1 MRPRAIQPVRERHG
15 SARLRRGLTRYKQVS
30 RGFSWGSR
38 ACRIRSALPLH
49 LEPAALVRKG
59 RAIGAQPLGVVE
71 RSGSL
76 GETAESDK
84 GPRPT
89 EVCVGERWV
98 RCEQRVVFGEDCPRI
113 VTKQSQRR
121 EPDAI
126 VGPARIG
133 RKARFVGALCALEIA
148 EPSANEAERVP
159 GASVLRIAAHRLRET
174 RLGELHLSPSCS
186 PHPSGSWAGRIAR
199 SELRRSIV
207 ERQRLFVPVGEL
219 ERMTELERWRGTS
232 GTELLLERRRVA
244 LGAPEIAER
253 SREPHGESPFELG
266 LRLFRE
272 VLLEQLERF
281 AVPPGVREQHRLA
294 GALSRLRGTRPQGE
308 RKSQCPAGCPS
319 RAGAFCTGQS
329 AGSLPAGLMLA
340 KTRPPALRKTMNA
353 AEVRVIAVLGAGQMG
368 AGIAQ
373 VAAAQGFRVTLSDV
387 SVERATSGRD
397 KILKSL
403 DRLVEKGKIE
413 RSVRETVAQNIEPL
427 TFDEAVGPADLVI
440 EAAPENLALKL
451 DLFGRA
457 EARAKPDAVFASN
470 TSSISITRLAAHTKR
485 AERFFG
491 MHFFN
496 PVPLMKLV
504 ELVRGVATSPETM
517 ELGRALATRLDK
529 LVIVSEDRPGFL
541 VNRMLLPLL
550 NEACF
555 ALQEGVGTAEDIDQ
569 GARLGLNHPMGP
581 LELADFVGLD
591 TVLAIADVLQREFGD
606 DKYRPAM
613 LLKNLV
619 AAGFLGKKAGRG
631 FYRYDAQGQRIVLGA
646 GS

>member
-1 MRPRAIQPVRERHG
+1 
-15 SARLRRGLTRYKQVS
+15 
-30 RGFSWGSR
+30 
-38 ACRIRSALPLH
+38 
-49 LEPAALVRKG
+49 
-59 RAIGAQPLGVVE
+59 
-71 RSGSL
+71 
-76 GETAESDK
+76 
-84 GPRPT
+84 
-89 EVCVGERWV
+89 
-98 RCEQRVVFGEDCPRI
+98 
-113 VTKQSQRR
+113 
-121 EPDAI
+121 
-126 VGPARIG
+126 
-133 RKARFVGALCALEIA
+133 
-148 EPSANEAERVP
+148 
-159 GASVLRIAAHRLRET
+159 
-174 RLGELHLSPSCS
+174 
-186 PHPSGSWAGRIAR
+186 
-199 SELRRSIV
+199 
-207 ERQRLFVPVGEL
+207 
-219 ERMTELERWRGTS
+219 
-232 GTELLLERRRVA
+232 
-244 LGAPEIAER
+244 
-253 SREPHGESPFELG
+253 
-266 LRLFRE
+266 
-272 VLLEQLERF
+272 
-281 AVPPGVREQHRLA
+281 
-294 GALSRLRGTRPQGE
+294 
-308 RKSQCPAGCPS
+308 
-319 RAGAFCTGQS
+319 
-329 AGSLPAGLMLA
+329 MLA

-485 AERFFG
+485 ADRFFG

-631 FYRYDAQGQRIVLGA
+631 FYRYDAQGQRIVPGA